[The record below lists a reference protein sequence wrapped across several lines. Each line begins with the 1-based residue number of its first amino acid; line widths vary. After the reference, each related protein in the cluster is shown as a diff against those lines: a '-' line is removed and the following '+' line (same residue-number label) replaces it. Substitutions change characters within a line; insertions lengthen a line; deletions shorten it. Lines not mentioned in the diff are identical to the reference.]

1 MNERLWELLA
11 KYYTNHLSMEEKV
24 ELEELLLEY
33 PDNWLKAGLLQQL
46 KWKLKPALPEEKKE
60 IIIERILR
68 EKGTGFEKGKKR
80 GHFRYNRKKA
90 RAGVLSVLCLITL
103 AGMVLALRYAH
114 LSKANGE
121 WQQVSTANGM
131 KSILHLPD
139 GSEVWLNAGSTLRYN
154 DHFDKE
160 KREVYLEGE
169 AYFMVKHNAARPFIV
184 HAANMNIKVL
194 GTEFD
199 VKAYPDEN
207 ISETSL
213 IKGSVEVIVS
223 QHGQNQKIYLKPDQK
238 VVINK
243 VQSELPDIKNK
254 GQHRVKPLELIDT
267 VSASVILRS
276 LKKVDNIIPE
286 TAWKENMLV
295 FEDEPLSSLAQRLD
309 RWYGVNIMIEDSV
322 LAQQHFTGR
331 ADNVSLEKLLKILQM
346 IKPFQYMIQDKE
358 VIIK

>member
-11 KYYTNHLSMEEKV
+11 KYYANHLSMEEKV

-46 KWKLKPALPEEKKE
+46 KWKLKPALSEEKKE
-60 IIIERILR
+60 MIIEKILR
-68 EKGTGFEKGKKR
+68 GKDTGFEKAVKR
-80 GHFRYNRKKA
+80 RRFRYNQRKV
-90 RAGVLSVLCLITL
+90 RAGGLSVLCLITL
-103 AGMVLALRYAH
+103 AAMILVLRYAH
-114 LSKANGE
+114 ISGTTDG
-121 WQQVSTANGM
+121 WQQVATADGM
-131 KSILHLPD
+131 KTILHLPD

-160 KREVYLEGE
+160 KREVYLKGE

-207 ISETSL
+207 FSETSL
-213 IKGSVEVIVS
+213 IKGSVEVIVN
-223 QHGQNQKIYLKPDQK
+223 QNGQNQKIYLKPDQK
-238 VVINK
+238 VVVNNE
-243 VQSELPDIKNK
+243 QSGTVAVKNK
-254 GQHRVKPLELIDT
+254 GRDQIKPIQTADPISTNVMLQP
-267 VSASVILRS
+267 
-276 LKKVDNIIPE
+276 LKSVDNIIPE
-286 TAWKENMLV
+286 TAWKENLLV

-331 ADNVSLEKLLKILQM
+331 ADNLSLDKLLKILQM
-346 IKPFQYMIQDKE
+346 IKPFQYTIQDKD